1 MSTITG
7 FFQFDS
13 EAGHHH
19 ISRKP
24 AQASTSAQN
33 RCTRHWYLYKTC
45 RLTNPQIHKWIR
57 EKWGGNP
64 WRVQYSPGVC
74 PEGTCPVVR
83 SHPDSLCV
91 GSKLHQ
97 ERTYE
102 LRDFWNLSR
111 PFCHT
116 AWKLTSQHT
125 FQNSV
130 LLDTWGLHLA
140 FCLEASNDFDGV
152 ASTFCTK

>member
-1 MSTITG
+1 MSI
-7 FFQFDS
+7 FFS
-13 EAGHHH
+13 LTPKRVTTTSLEN
-19 ISRKP
+19 RPKP
-24 AQASTSAQN
+24 AHPHRITVQDI
-33 RCTRHWYLYKTC
+33 WYLYKTC

-91 GSKLHQ
+91 GSQLHQ
-97 ERTYE
+97 ERTYV

-152 ASTFCTK
+152 ASTFCTE